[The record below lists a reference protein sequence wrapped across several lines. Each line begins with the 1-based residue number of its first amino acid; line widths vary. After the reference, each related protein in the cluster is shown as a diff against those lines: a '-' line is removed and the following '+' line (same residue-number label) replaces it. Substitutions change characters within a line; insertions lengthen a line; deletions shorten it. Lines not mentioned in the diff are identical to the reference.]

1 MKSKKDV
8 SSTDED
14 DSETVSCEENYYYS
28 ENFDE
33 DDDDKPEGGNTGN
46 AGNSADRDPD
56 SKDIDSVKE
65 QGEES
70 DKNTETQNETEQGKD
85 TESTCKGANEG
96 ADDSVQ
102 IGTASIEYDGD
113 QESTT
118 EGESSFSKQYRQ
130 VEDEEDRP
138 LRQVIQATKI
148 DVKKTSNI
156 SLTIEQVGLTDEEVD
171 VTVDEVTLQPTIIAN
186 YASSS
191 AETIDPS
198 EKGTNDIIQSQ
209 NTDDGSLAEDA
220 QDQSLEELEAIHGS
234 NAPFA
239 YDERFRSHIL
249 LSEYTNSEQFSEE
262 GKLFIY
268 SH

>member
-1 MKSKKDV
+1 MK
-8 SSTDED
+8 
-14 DSETVSCEENYYYS
+14 
-28 ENFDE
+28 
-33 DDDDKPEGGNTGN
+33 
-46 AGNSADRDPD
+46 
-56 SKDIDSVKE
+56 
-65 QGEES
+65 
-70 DKNTETQNETEQGKD
+70 TEQGKD
-85 TESTCKGANEG
+85 TESTCKGANEV

-113 QESTT
+113 HESTT

-156 SLTIEQVGLTDEEVD
+156 SLTIEQVGVTDEEVD

-209 NTDDGSLAEDA
+209 NSDDGSLAQDA

-268 SH
+268 SD